1 MASLIRSEN
10 KIVIPTAAI
19 IYLIAVIIVTVQHL
33 GKLSF
38 GILGGY
44 LMDYCYCW
52 CCIFCF
58 MGTSTTF
65 WMIDKISISLK
76 FKWEEVKM

>member
-33 GKLSF
+33 EKLSF

-58 MGTSTTF
+58 MGI
-65 WMIDKISISLK
+65 WMIDKISTSLK
-76 FKWEEVKM
+76 IKWEEVKM